1 MRLSRGLEERK
12 EILALLNEGGYSV
25 VDLSDDEMAK
35 LHVRYMVGGRPSKP
49 LKERLYSFEFPESPG
64 ALLKFLHTLGTH
76 WNISL
81 FHYRSHGTDYGRVLA
96 AFELGEHE
104 PDFETRLSELGYYC
118 HNESNN
124 PAFRF
129 FLAG

>member
-1 MRLSRGLEERK
+1 
-12 EILALLNEGGYSV
+12 
-25 VDLSDDEMAK
+25 MAK

-49 LKERLYSFEFPESPG
+49 LQERLFSFEFPESPG

-96 AFELGEHE
+96 GFELGDHDRILK
-104 PDFETRLSELGYYC
+104 PDCMSWATTATTKRTIRHSAFSSPASGPGWVKSTRM
-118 HNESNN
+118 H
-124 PAFRF
+124 R
-129 FLAG
+129 

>member
-1 MRLSRGLEERK
+1 RFADAKDACIFVGVRISRGMEERH
-12 EILALLNEGGYSV
+12 EIIEQLTRDGYGV

-35 LHVRYMVGGRPSKP
+35 LHVRYMVGGRPSRP
-49 LKERLYSFEFPESPG
+49 LRERLYSFEFPEAPG
-64 ALLKFLHTLGTH
+64 ALLRFLHTLGTH

-104 PDFETRLSELGYYC
+104 PDFETRL
-118 HNESNN
+118 
-124 PAFRF
+124 
-129 FLAG
+129 